1 MSGFGI
7 EVSVHHEPD
16 PIASTPG
23 RRPRVVIIG
32 GPDVDARLDL
42 IRSLRDEFDF
52 FVLGTEPDLRERF
65 EAAEVPYR
73 CYPLER
79 RFDLWS
85 DVRSTAAVA
94 RLLRGWPMDIAH
106 CFDTKPAIFGRIA
119 AWRAGVPC
127 VVATLP
133 GLGGL
138 YASDDLRTRW
148 RRYLFGHG
156 HLLASQ
162 VSRLTL
168 FQNPDDPRRLVDDGW
183 ISADRVEVIPGSGV
197 DGERFRPR
205 PTRAEIRDELG
216 VDRHS
221 RVIVMV
227 SRLLR
232 TKGVLELAELARRLR
247 SSRSEVTVVL
257 IGGRE
262 GVELGGL
269 TQAEEQQ
276 LEQSVRWIGPRTD
289 VERWLAGA
297 DLLVHPSYYREGI
310 PRIVVEAALCGC
322 PVVATD
328 IPGTR
333 EVVRDGET
341 GWLVPARDS
350 ERFFSAVQAALGRP
364 EEAGR
369 RAARLRADAGE
380 RFELRTIVARHR
392 ELYRRL
398 LAERAMASPARP
410 NGARP

>member
-1 MSGFGI
+1 MAG
-7 EVSVHHEPD
+7 E
-16 PIASTPG
+16 STR
-23 RRPRVVIIG
+23 RRPRVVVIG

-52 FVLGTEPDLRERF
+52 FVLGSEPGLRERF

-73 CYPLER
+73 SYSLER

-85 DVRSTAAVA
+85 DIRSTVA
-94 RLLRGWPMDIAH
+94 LTRLLRAWPMDLAH

-138 YASDDLRTRW
+138 YVNEDLRTRW

-156 HLLASQ
+156 HLFAGQ

-168 FQNPDDPRRLVDDGW
+168 FQNPDDPRRFVGDGW
-183 ISADRVEVIPGSGV
+183 ISAGRVQVIPGSGV
-197 DGERFRPR
+197 DGSRFRPR
-205 PTRAEIRDELG
+205 PTRVDVREELG
-216 VDRHS
+216 VDRDA
-221 RVIVMV
+221 RLIVMV
-227 SRLLR
+227 ARLLR
-232 TKGVLELAELARRLR
+232 AKGVFELAELSRRLR
-247 SSRSEVTVVL
+247 VVAPDVTVVL
-257 IGGRE
+257 IGPRE
-262 GVELGGL
+262 NPEIGGL
-269 TQAEEQQ
+269 TAEEERQ
-276 LEQSVRWIGPRTD
+276 LERSVRWLGPRTD

-333 EVVRDGET
+333 EVIRDGET
-341 GWLVPARDS
+341 GWLVPSRDPD
-350 ERFFSAVQAALGRP
+350 RLFSAVRDALGCP
-364 EEAGR
+364 GEASR
-369 RAARLRADAGE
+369 RAEQLRREGTE
-380 RFELRTIVARHR
+380 RFELRSIAARHR

-398 LAERAMASPARP
+398 LEESAMASPERSNGGRP
-410 NGARP
+410 